1 MTSKIQD
8 AMTVPGPET
17 IASGTSKDDTNN
29 RLVFVIE
36 ALTVGGAEHMLV
48 AMANRLCLAGWQC
61 HVICL
66 TSAGELANNLDA
78 GIEQYVLDK
87 KPGLDLSLIHI

>member
-1 MTSKIQD
+1 MTSDKQD
-8 AMTVPGPET
+8 AVLVPGPGANT
-17 IASGTSKDDTNN
+17 NPGSGDVND

-48 AMANRLCLAGWQC
+48 AMANRLCRAGWQC

-66 TSAGELANNLDA
+66 TKAGDLAENLID
-78 GIEQYVLDK
+78 GVVQHVLDK
-87 KPGLDLSLIHI
+87 SPGLDLSLIHI